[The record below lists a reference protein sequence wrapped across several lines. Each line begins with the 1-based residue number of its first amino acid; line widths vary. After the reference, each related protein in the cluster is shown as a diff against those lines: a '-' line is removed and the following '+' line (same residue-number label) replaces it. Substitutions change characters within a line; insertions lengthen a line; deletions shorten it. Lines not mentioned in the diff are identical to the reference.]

1 MTGIQGASRAGA
13 QERLTE
19 RRPEHRVLESLVAAQ
34 EEELQA
40 AHSVHD
46 VIETVKRAVSSQP
59 GTGAGTVFLLDERG
73 ELEEAAAI
81 EGPEA
86 NRLVV
91 PPYELR
97 GIARRALR
105 ENQIVRQAGVGGG
118 ASLWGAPLQTS
129 GRIEGVVAA
138 VGECDVLTHFLE
150 HAGIALARERRRQRE
165 RAGEGNVAGSQ
176 RDLAFE
182 LIDSF
187 LAETEEEGALERL
200 IAAVAGVPGVAAAA
214 LWVLDESE
222 GVYVEHCHAA
232 ASGSAPS
239 LPAQARRPESL
250 ERWFDGRPRWLG
262 AHWLPQG
269 SVQRTCPAAGDLL
282 VWSLKGPAGT
292 RPAGVLITVTGE
304 SLAPAAEASLGRW
317 AAIARL
323 AMVRR
328 SGSAKAAAE
337 LAALREERERLA
349 EYHRMKSQFIAA
361 ISHELRTPL
370 TSISAYAET
379 LRSPRARNNT
389 ETREHFLR
397 VIYEESR
404 RLTRIVDDILDLS
417 TLDAGRVRLSC
428 RSIDLWKVVGDALD
442 VIRPLADKRG
452 ITVSAPAAERYDVH
466 ADPDLMKQLVVN
478 LLENAVKFAREEGKV
493 SVELSLDGTSVRL
506 VVTDDGPG
514 IPADMLERIFD
525 QFVQVDGS
533 NTRRHG
539 GAGLG
544 LSICRSIV
552 TWHDGRIWAES
563 EEGHGARFIVSLP
576 RERARSQRRV
586 KDLSLPA
593 EHEAS
598 SRVPELL
605 IEMISE
611 VLCVEMVSLM
621 LLEEDGEQ
629 LYVHAALGLPDEAI
643 REARVKVGSRIAGLV
658 AQTGESLLIPDL
670 ERDGRFSS
678 SRPEQYRTRSV
689 LSVPV
694 LLGSKT
700 IGVINV
706 NNKTSGAPFNEYDRD
721 LLEVLAE
728 RVAIVMSNLQEFGDS
743 RDRIRQL
750 ETALRGVIDVR
761 RHYYPSREDFTGYV
775 LGVCAELRIDPE
787 TAAKIHYAGILRDV
801 GMIRVPEGIYKK
813 SAALTQAERAQIRRH
828 PDEGAE
834 VLEPI
839 EHVEDVFDIVRSHH
853 EKFNGTGYPRGLSG
867 EEIPLGGKVL
877 AVVDA
882 YHALRTGRPYRDP
895 VPVAAAVRELRSQ
908 AGAQFDAEVVEALI
922 SVLEARGEYR
932 EPEAEET
939 SEDGSE
945 SRSEET

>member
-1 MTGIQGASRAGA
+1 MTGIQKASRASA
-13 QERLTE
+13 QQRLSE
-19 RRPEHRVLESLVAAQ
+19 RRPEHKVLESLLAAQ

-40 AHSVHD
+40 AVSVRE
-46 VIETVKRAVSSQP
+46 VVEIVRRTVASQP
-59 GTGAGTVFLLDERG
+59 GTGTGTVFLLDVRG
-73 ELEEAAAI
+73 ELEEVGAI
-81 EGPEA
+81 EGPDA
-86 NRLVV
+86 NLLVV

-105 ENQIVRQAGVGGG
+105 ENEIVRQAGVGGG
-118 ASLWGAPLQTS
+118 ASLWGAPLQAD
-129 GRIEGVVAA
+129 GRLEGVVAA
-138 VGECDVLTHFLE
+138 VGESGLLTRFLT
-150 HAGIALARERRRQRE
+150 HAGIALGRERRRERE
-165 RAGEGNVAGSQ
+165 APGEADLESAS
-176 RDLAFE
+176 RDHAFQ
-182 LIDSF
+182 LLDSF
-187 LAETEEEGALERL
+187 LGEREESSALQEL
-200 IAAVAGVPGVAAAA
+200 TAAVAAVAGV
-214 LWVLDESE
+214 
-222 GVYVEHCHAA
+222 AA
-232 ASGSAPS
+232 ASIWILDDRQGIYVERCRAGAATGAST
-239 LPAQARRPESL
+239 LPAQVRCPDSL
-250 ERWFDGRPRWLG
+250 QHWLEERPRWLS

-269 SVQRTCPAAGDLL
+269 SAQRSRPGAGDLL
-282 VWSLKGPAGT
+282 VWSLESHAGT
-292 RPAGVLITVTGE
+292 RPAGLLLAVVGE
-304 SLAPAAEASLGRW
+304 PLPAAAEAGLDRW

-323 AMVRR
+323 ATARC
-328 SGSAKAAAE
+328 SEGGKAAEE

-379 LRSPRARNNT
+379 LRSPRAQNNA
-389 ETREHFLR
+389 ETREQFLR
-397 VIYEESR
+397 VIYDESR

-428 RSIDLWKVVGDALD
+428 RSIDLGRVVGDALD
-442 VIRPLADKRG
+442 VIRPLAEKRG
-452 ITVSAPAAERYDVH
+452 ITVSGPAAGRFDVH

-478 LLENAVKFAREEGKV
+478 LLENAVKFARPEGKV
-493 SVELSLDGTSVRL
+493 SVELGADGTSVRL

-514 IPADMLERIFD
+514 IPKDMLERIFD
-525 QFVQVDGS
+525 QFVQVDGT

-563 EEGHGARFIVSLP
+563 EEGHGACFIVSLP

-586 KDLSLPA
+586 KDLSLPS
-593 EHEAS
+593 EHEAVN
-598 SRVPELL
+598 RVPELL

-621 LLEEDGEQ
+621 LLEEGGEQ

-694 LLGSKT
+694 QLEGKT

-721 LLEVLAE
+721 LLEMLAE
-728 RVAIVMSNLQEFGDS
+728 RVALVMGNLQEFGHS

-750 ETALRGVIDVR
+750 ENALRGVIDVR
-761 RHYYPSREDFTGYV
+761 RHYYPSREDFTSYV
-775 LGVCAELRIDPE
+775 LAVCTELRIDPE
-787 TAAKIHYAGILRDV
+787 TAAKIHYAAILRDV
-801 GMIRVPEGIYKK
+801 GMIRIPEGVYKK
-813 SAALTQAERAQIRRH
+813 SAELTQAERAQIRRH
-828 PDEGAE
+828 PEEGAHA
-834 VLEPI
+834 LEPI

-853 EKFNGTGYPRGLSG
+853 EKYNGTGYPRGLSG
-867 EEIPLGGKVL
+867 EEIPLGGKIL

-895 VPVAAAVRELRSQ
+895 VPVVAAVRELRGQ
-908 AGAQFDAEVVEALI
+908 AGAQFDAEIVEALV
-922 SVLEARGEYR
+922 SVLQVRGEYC
-932 EPEAEET
+932 EPQEI
-939 SEDGSE
+939 SEDASE
-945 SRSEET
+945 SRSDEA